1 MRLRLVEEAVPSG
14 GLKGAFSFL
23 RRKSERELTIEDG
36 DVVSIPAGASLM
48 ALDEA
53 DIGVPVWYKNRLS
66 GHQRRTALTRTE
78 QTIKTNQTEG
88 GNRKGRQK
96 ITLPLSSFQSARFTE
111 AHGGQL
117 SPIFLA
123 AIPLTDNDHSD
134 FSESDDITHRKSP
147 LSCEIGSRF

>member
-53 DIGVPVWYKNRLS
+53 DIGVPVSVVAGAKSIGTAIVPDFPAKMWIYEGK
-66 GHQRRTALTRTE
+66 GHQSLGVHIWVAVPA
-78 QTIKTNQTEG
+78 
-88 GNRKGRQK
+88 RKSLRLHKPSQVVISHPTQRLGRQMS
-96 ITLPLSSFQSARFTE
+96 ISSTDVVE
-111 AHGGQL
+111 ACHG
-117 SPIFLA
+117 SPPNL
-123 AIPLTDNDHSD
+123 
-134 FSESDDITHRKSP
+134 R
-147 LSCEIGSRF
+147 R